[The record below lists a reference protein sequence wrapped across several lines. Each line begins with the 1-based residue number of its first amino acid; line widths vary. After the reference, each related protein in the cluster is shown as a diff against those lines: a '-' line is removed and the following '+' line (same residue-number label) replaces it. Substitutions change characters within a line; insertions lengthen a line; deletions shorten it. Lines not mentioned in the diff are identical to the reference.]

1 MLSIYRLPNQLPN
14 EKVIKIVRK
23 DLFILFKKVMLAL
36 VLIVLPMAVLALL
49 VTLEAEILMSEIFY
63 PVFVLVM
70 SAYYLFV
77 WVFFFFTFID
87 YYLDVWIITNKRIID
102 IEQLGFFS
110 RVISEQNISNVQDVT
125 SETHGVIATVLR
137 FGYLYV
143 QTAGAKQR
151 FIFEDIPHPDRV
163 RDLIIKI
170 AAKRR
175 RKKELDEMKKKRQFE
190 ITSDKNDQ
198 S

>member
-1 MLSIYRLPNQLPN
+1 MLSIYRLPNQLPG
-14 EKVIKIVRK
+14 ERVVKIVRK
-23 DLFILFKKVMLAL
+23 DFFIIFKKIVLSFVLFIVPVIIFYFLF
-36 VLIVLPMAVLALL
+36 LIESSLL
-49 VTLEAEILMSEIFY
+49 QSEIVY
-63 PVFVLVM
+63 PVTVLM
-70 SAYYLFV
+70 ISAYYLFV

-110 RVISEQNISNVQDVT
+110 RVISEQKITNVQDVT
-125 SETHGVIATVLR
+125 SETHGIIATVLM

-151 FIFEDIPHPDRV
+151 FVFEDIPHPDKV

-170 AAKRR
+170 ATKEKRR
-175 RKKELDEMKKKRQFE
+175 KEEKELKQRSRSS
-190 ITSDKNDQ
+190 TSK
-198 S
+198 

>member
-1 MLSIYRLPNQLPN
+1 MLSIYRLPNQLPG
-14 EKVIKIVRK
+14 EQVIKIVRK
-23 DLFILFKKVMLAL
+23 DFFIIFKKIVLSSILFIVPAVIFYFLF
-36 VLIVLPMAVLALL
+36 LIESSLL
-49 VTLEAEILMSEIFY
+49 QSEIIY
-63 PVFVLVM
+63 PVTVLTI

-110 RVISEQNISNVQDVT
+110 RIISEQKITNVQDVT
-125 SETHGVIATVLR
+125 SETHGIISTILQ

-151 FIFEDIPHPDRV
+151 FVFEDIPHPDKV

-170 AAKRR
+170 ATKEKRR
-175 RKKELDEMKKKRQFE
+175 KEKKELSKKSRFS
-190 ITSDKNDQ
+190 ISY
-198 S
+198 